1 MNANTKTIKVKI
13 IAFPMA
19 AKMTVGAD
27 TVDGQILKLTP
38 SGFLIEM
45 PLQGLKTGEKFQVAF
60 EIPITHHQVTEA
72 CVIVKLYTTIDSNV
86 IEGHFQSLS
95 LDNEIKIK
103 RFLHS
108 VFKASGSTGA

>member
-1 MNANTKTIKVKI
+1 MNANNKTVKVKI

-27 TVDGQILKLTP
+27 TVEAQILKLTA
-38 SGFLIEM
+38 SGFLIEV
-45 PLQGLKTGEKFQVAF
+45 PLTGLKTGGKFQVAF
-60 EIPITHHQVTEA
+60 EIPITHQQVTEP
-72 CVIVKLYTTIDSNV
+72 CVIVKLYTSIDSNV

-95 LDNEIKIK
+95 VESEQKIK

-108 VFKASGSTGA
+108 LSKASRSTEA